1 MANRLF
7 VSGDCHQDYDWHKLT
22 TQCFPE
28 QKNLDRND
36 VVILMGDIGLCWD
49 GSKQD
54 RYIQKWHE
62 DKNYTTFC
70 VRGNHDNAD
79 LIKQLPLVDKFDGKA
94 YQVSPHVF
102 YAKTGEL
109 YNICGYKCLV
119 INGADSMDR
128 WRRKEGVDWWAE
140 ETISHE
146 DIVKAKFKLAE
157 IDYKYDFLF
166 SHTGGS
172 YNAIAINPSFEP
184 TQSDR
189 ELDEIIRIS
198 DFRCQYFGH
207 YHVDKITFNKSHC
220 LYNNV
225 YEIIDGKECLQHGIN
240 YNKGV

>member
-1 MANRLF
+1 MARLF
-7 VSGDCHQDYDWHKLT
+7 LTGDTHGDYDFHKLT
-22 TQCFPE
+22 THCFPV
-28 QKNLDRND
+28 QKELTRDD
-36 VVILMGDIGLCWD
+36 VVVVMGDFGVCWD
-49 GSKQD
+49 GGEQD
-54 RYIQKWHE
+54 RYIQSWHE
-62 DKNYTTFC
+62 NKNYTTFA
-70 VRGNHDNAD
+70 VRGNHDAVP
-79 LIKQLPLVDKFDGKA
+79 LIKNLPLVDKFGGKA

-109 YNICGYKCLV
+109 YDICGYKCLI
-119 INGADSMDR
+119 INGADSHD
-128 WRRKEGVDWWAE
+128 KEIRIEGKNWWAD

-172 YNAIAINPSFEP
+172 YNTIAISP
-184 TQSDR
+184 TFKPTSSDR

-198 DFRCQYFGH
+198 DFRCHYFGH

-240 YNKGV
+240 YERRI